1 MNENQFSQMVKI
13 FNTLTLIT
21 TSGENTIIMG
31 QCLSAFKDLIAE
43 IQKEEIQK

>member
-1 MNENQFSQMVKI
+1 MNENQLNQMIRI

-31 QCLSAFKDLIAE
+31 QCLSALKDLIADM
-43 IQKEEIQK
+43 QKEEVQK

>member
-31 QCLSAFKDLIAE
+31 QCLSAFKDLITE

>member
-1 MNENQFSQMVKI
+1 MNENQFNKMVRI

-43 IQKEEIQK
+43 LQKEEVQ